1 MFSSLYILL
10 LKLFGN
16 TLNIITGDTLVADRH
31 IWLSHNLPETN
42 NNENFLDIGCGSGAF
57 TFVAAKRGYRAL
69 GCSWDDCN
77 QKKAEERCSAL
88 KLNDRC
94 EFQIADARKLDT
106 YEFNDEKFDYIL
118 NFENIE
124 HIIDDKK
131 LFIDIEKHLKPGGF
145 LLLTTPNINFMK
157 MSKGD
162 IGPFSDIEDGSHMRR
177 GYSNQMLVELC
188 EFSGLRVQ
196 KIEYCSGFVS
206 QKATYLYRKMQKI
219 FGIYLSWV
227 LILPL
232 RPIVYLLELIRIRG
246 SGYSICLVAYK
257 PRFL

>member
-1 MFSSLYILL
+1 MFSSIYILV
-10 LKLFGN
+10 LKLIGN
-16 TLNIITGDTLVADRH
+16 ALNIITGDTLVADRH
-31 IWLSHNLPETN
+31 VWLSQNLPETN

-57 TFVAAKRGYRAL
+57 TFMAAKRGYRAL
-69 GCSWDDCN
+69 GCSWDEVN
-77 QKKAEERCSAL
+77 QKKAEVRCSAL

-94 EFQIADARKLDT
+94 EFQIADARELDT
-106 YEFNDEKFDYIL
+106 YEFNNEKFDYIL

-145 LLLTTPNINFMK
+145 LLLTTPYLNFVK

-162 IGPFSDIEDGSHMRR
+162 IGPFSCTEDGSHMRR
-177 GYSNQMLVELC
+177 GYSDQMLIELC
-188 EFSGLRVQ
+188 DLSGLKVQ

-206 QKATYLYRKMQKI
+206 QKVTYLHRKIQKI
-219 FGIYLSWV
+219 FGIYVSWV
-227 LILPL
+227 LIMPL
-232 RPIVYLLELIRIRG
+232 RPIVYFFELIRKRER
-246 SGYSICLVAYK
+246 GYSICLVAYK